1 MAIFRSPED
10 DYTEEELAILEEEGL
25 LFDDPYDQQRAMAV
39 LGSGVQGAATGAQQG
54 AKSGGAPGA
63 VIGGIAGFAGG
74 LATGEMT
81 YSEQLEAER
90 EAILRDAELERRLA
104 EVDNLAEYT
113 TAVNVGAAGQQQQAA
128 IDARQAAARGGL
140 GAAQGQALAQGAQQ
154 QQALAQSQR
163 LAAAVGAAG
172 AADAQERQAILMEE
186 RIRQDLMTEATAPVG
201 IEAQGDMMAS
211 AMEIAAASDAGEVDT
226 ATTEAVTEEN
236 IDAVSAGK
244 GAGTTDT
251 ASAER
256 TTTSAGADA
265 AYADTILGQML
276 AGAPVKESPEEDL
289 EGRGMTDEV
298 YDHQL
303 IAREEDIAAQSP
315 VDMTVDASTGEM
327 RPATRED
334 YIAEARANDYSFDES
349 YAAGVVGEAQQEDR
363 VADRESIAGLQ
374 EAGVSP
380 EAQNYLVDTL
390 EETRAT
396 TARMI
401 ERDVR
406 SGRFSGQ
413 DIEVIR
419 AKNPKAMS
427 DPSVY
432 EAEANRYE
440 AEKAAAAAGEV
451 ETEIS
456 PLYKER
462 LGYAPDTYN
471 FTLSNFDPEAAE
483 QYTTAQAAA
492 DLFLNR

>member
-1 MAIFRSPED
+1 
-10 DYTEEELAILEEEGL
+10 
-25 LFDDPYDQQRAMAV
+25 
-39 LGSGVQGAATGAQQG
+39 
-54 AKSGGAPGA
+54 
-63 VIGGIAGFAGG
+63 
-74 LATGEMT
+74 
-81 YSEQLEAER
+81 
-90 EAILRDAELERRLA
+90 
-104 EVDNLAEYT
+104 
-113 TAVNVGAAGQQQQAA
+113 
-128 IDARQAAARGGL
+128 
-140 GAAQGQALAQGAQQ
+140 AQQ

-471 FTLSNFDPEAAE
+471 FTLSNFDP
-483 QYTTAQAAA
+483 QAA
-492 DLFLNR
+492 